1 MVEHQL
7 PKLMTGVRFPSPAP
21 KKAARPIGR
30 VSFFAEDGG
39 RESRRR
45 YGEKRKMACAPGKRK
60 ELAERRRM
68 YDHPIP
74 LSRPKK
80 SSPADGRVSFFA
92 EDGGREPRR
101 RYGEKRKMA
110 CAPGKRK
117 ELAERGRMY
126 DRPIPLSRSKE
137 KTAPDSHLI

>member
-60 ELAERRRM
+60 ELAER
-68 YDHPIP
+68 
-74 LSRPKK
+74 
-80 SSPADGRVSFFA
+80 
-92 EDGGREPRR
+92 
-101 RYGEKRKMA
+101 
-110 CAPGKRK
+110 
-117 ELAERGRMY
+117 GRMY